1 MKNFDVIIL
10 GAGAAGLFCASLAGK
25 RGLKTLVIDNG
36 KKLGRKILMSGGGRC
51 NFTNLY
57 AEHSNYISTNPHF
70 CKSALARYTQWD
82 FIALVAKYNIP
93 YHEKTL
99 GQLFCDNSA
108 QEIVDMLENECSLP
122 NITIKLRNEVTEVEK
137 TADGFL
143 ITANGIKVC
152 THSLVIATGGLS
164 MPGLGA
170 TPIGYRLAEQFG
182 HTIIPT
188 RAALVPFTLHKPL
201 LESLQVLSGVSVPAT
216 VTSADGTLFKE
227 NILFTHRG
235 LSGPAI
241 LQISSYWNPGE
252 YVSINLL
259 PNLSITEFLANEKQ
273 QHPNQSLKNTLA
285 KLLPRRLVEVF
296 QEQGQIPECAL
307 KQLNHPQLEHLHDTL
322 HQWQVQPN
330 GTEGYRT
337 AEVTLGGV
345 DTHEISSKTMESQKI
360 SGLYFIGEVVDV
372 TGWLG
377 GYNFQW
383 AWSSAAACAESLPQI
398 LVQQND

>member
-1 MKNFDVIIL
+1 MKKLDVIIL

-25 RGLKTLVIDNG
+25 RGLNTLVLDNG

-51 NFTNLY
+51 NFTNMY
-57 AEHSNYISTNPHF
+57 AEHNNYLSANPHF

-82 FIALVAKYNIP
+82 FIGLVSKYKIP

-108 QEIVDMLENECSLP
+108 QDIVDMLKSECDSP
-122 NITIKLRNEVTEVEK
+122 CISIKLRSEITQVEK
-137 TADGFL
+137 IDDEFIVTVNGSQVSARSL
-143 ITANGIKVC
+143 IV
-152 THSLVIATGGLS
+152 ATGGLS
-164 MPGLGA
+164 MPALGA
-170 TPIGYRLAEQFG
+170 TPFGYRLAEQFG
-182 HTIIPT
+182 HTIKPT

-201 LESLQVLSGVSVPAT
+201 LEALQVLSGISVAAT
-216 VTSADGTLFKE
+216 VTSANGTVFKE

-241 LQISSYWNPGE
+241 LQISNYWEPGE
-252 YVSINLL
+252 YVSVNLL
-259 PNLSITEFLANEKQ
+259 PDTTIDSFLTNEKQ
-273 QHPNQSLKNTLA
+273 QHPNQSLKNTLSQ
-285 KLLPRRLVEVF
+285 LLPKRLIEVL
-296 QEQGQIPECAL
+296 QELGQIPDCPL
-307 KQLNHPQLEHLHDTL
+307 KQLNHAQIEALHSTLHD
-322 HQWQVQPN
+322 WQVQPN

-345 DTHEISSKTMESQKI
+345 DTHEISSKTMESLKT
-360 SGLYFIGEVVDV
+360 SGLYFIGEVMDV

-383 AWSSAAACAESLPQI
+383 AWSSAAACAESLP
-398 LVQQND
+398 LNSK

>member
-1 MKNFDVIIL
+1 MKKIDVIIL

-25 RGLKTLVIDNG
+25 RGLNTLVLDNG

-57 AEHSNYISTNPHF
+57 AEHSNYLSANPHF

-82 FIALVAKYNIP
+82 FIELVSKYKIP

-108 QEIVDMLENECSLP
+108 QDIVDMLKSECDSP
-122 NITIKLRNEVTEVEK
+122 HISIKLRSEITQVEK
-137 TADGFL
+137 IDDEFIVTVNGSQVSARSL
-143 ITANGIKVC
+143 IV
-152 THSLVIATGGLS
+152 ATGGLS
-164 MPGLGA
+164 MPALGA
-170 TPIGYRLAEQFG
+170 TPFGYRLAEQFG
-182 HTIIPT
+182 HTIKPT

-201 LESLQVLSGVSVPAT
+201 LEALQVLSGISVAAT
-216 VTSADGTLFKE
+216 VTSANGTLFKE

-241 LQISSYWNPGE
+241 LQISNYWEPGE

-259 PNLSITEFLANEKQ
+259 PDTAVDNYLTNEKQ
-273 QHPNQSLKNTLA
+273 LHPNQSLKNALSQ
-285 KLLPRRLVEVF
+285 LLPKRLIEVL
-296 QEQGQIPECAL
+296 QERGQIPDCPL
-307 KQLNHPQLEHLHDTL
+307 KQLTHAQIDALHNTLHD
-322 HQWQVQPN
+322 WQVQPN

-345 DTHEISSKTMESQKI
+345 DTGEISSKTMESLKVT
-360 SGLYFIGEVVDV
+360 GLYFIGEVMDV

-383 AWSSAAACAESLPQI
+383 AWSSAAACAESLPS
-398 LVQQND
+398 NPK

>member
-1 MKNFDVIIL
+1 MKKIDVIIL

-25 RGLKTLVIDNG
+25 RGLNTLVLDNG

-57 AEHSNYISTNPHF
+57 AEHSNYLSANPHF

-82 FIALVAKYNIP
+82 FIELVSKYKIP

-108 QEIVDMLENECSLP
+108 QDIVDMLKSECDSP
-122 NITIKLRNEVTEVEK
+122 HISIKLRSEITQVEK
-137 TADGFL
+137 IDDEFIVTVNGSQVSARSL
-143 ITANGIKVC
+143 IV
-152 THSLVIATGGLS
+152 ATGGLS
-164 MPGLGA
+164 MPALGA
-170 TPIGYRLAEQFG
+170 TPFGYRLAEQFG
-182 HTIIPT
+182 HTIKPT

-201 LESLQVLSGVSVPAT
+201 LEALQVLSGISVAAT
-216 VTSADGTLFKE
+216 VTSANGTLFKE

-241 LQISSYWNPGE
+241 LQISNYWEPGE

-259 PNLSITEFLANEKQ
+259 PDTAVDSYLTNEKQ
-273 QHPNQSLKNTLA
+273 LHPNQSLKNTLSQ
-285 KLLPRRLVEVF
+285 LLPKRLIEVL
-296 QEQGQIPECAL
+296 QERGQIPDCPL
-307 KQLNHPQLEHLHDTL
+307 KQLTHAQIDALHNTLHD
-322 HQWQVQPN
+322 WQVQPN

-345 DTHEISSKTMESQKI
+345 DTGEISSKTMESLKVT
-360 SGLYFIGEVVDV
+360 GLYFIGEVMDV

-383 AWSSAAACAESLPQI
+383 AWSSAAACAESLPS
-398 LVQQND
+398 NPK

>member
-1 MKNFDVIIL
+1 MRNIDVIIL

-25 RGLKTLVIDNG
+25 RGLNTLVLDNG

-51 NFTNLY
+51 NFTNMY
-57 AEHSNYISTNPHF
+57 ADHNNYLSTNPHF

-82 FIALVAKYNIP
+82 FIELVGKYQIP

-108 QEIVDMLENECSLP
+108 QDIVDMLKSECDQP
-122 NITIKLRNEVTEVEK
+122 NVTIKLRSEVTQVDK
-137 TADGFL
+137 TDDGYVV
-143 ITANGIKVC
+143 TVNGDQVS
-152 THSLVIATGGLS
+152 TRLLVVATGGLS

-170 TPIGYRLAEQFG
+170 TPFGYRLAEQFG
-182 HTIIPT
+182 HSIIPT

-201 LESLQVLSGVSVPAT
+201 LEALQALSGVSVAAT
-216 VTSADGTLFKE
+216 VTSASGVIFKE

-241 LQISSYWNPGE
+241 LQISNYWQPGE

-259 PNLSITEFLANEKQ
+259 PELSLGEFLTNEKQ

-285 KLLPRRLVEVF
+285 VLLPKRLIEIL
-296 QEQGQIPECAL
+296 QQLGKIPDCPL
-307 KQLNHPQLEHLHDTL
+307 KQLTHAQIDALDDLLHN
-322 HQWQVQPN
+322 WQVQPN

-345 DTHEISSKTMESQKI
+345 DTHDISSKTMESLKS
-360 SGLYFIGEVVDV
+360 SGLYFIGEVMDV

-383 AWSSAAACAESLPQI
+383 AWSSASACAENLPHQA
-398 LVQQND
+398 

>member
-1 MKNFDVIIL
+1 MKKIDVIIL

-25 RGLKTLVIDNG
+25 RGLNTLVLDNG

-57 AEHSNYISTNPHF
+57 AEHSNYLSANPHF

-82 FIALVAKYNIP
+82 FIELVSKYKIP

-108 QEIVDMLENECSLP
+108 QDIVDMLQSECDSP
-122 NITIKLRNEVTEVEK
+122 HISIKLRSEITQVEK
-137 TADGFL
+137 IDDEFIVTVNGSQVSARSL
-143 ITANGIKVC
+143 IV
-152 THSLVIATGGLS
+152 ATGGLS
-164 MPGLGA
+164 MPALGA
-170 TPIGYRLAEQFG
+170 TPFGYRLAEQFG
-182 HTIIPT
+182 HTIKPT

-201 LESLQVLSGVSVPAT
+201 LEALQVLSGISVAAT
-216 VTSADGTLFKE
+216 VTSANGTLFKE

-241 LQISSYWNPGE
+241 LQISNYWEPGE

-259 PNLSITEFLANEKQ
+259 PDTAVDSYLTNEKQ
-273 QHPNQSLKNTLA
+273 LHPNQSLKNTLSQ
-285 KLLPRRLVEVF
+285 LLPKRLIEVL
-296 QEQGQIPECAL
+296 QERGQIPDCPL
-307 KQLNHPQLEHLHDTL
+307 KQLTHAQIDALHNTLHD
-322 HQWQVQPN
+322 WQVQPN

-345 DTHEISSKTMESQKI
+345 DTGEISSKTMESLKVT
-360 SGLYFIGEVVDV
+360 GLYFIGEVMDV

-383 AWSSAAACAESLPQI
+383 AWSSAAACAESLPS
-398 LVQQND
+398 NPK

>member
-1 MKNFDVIIL
+1 MRNIDVIIL

-25 RGLKTLVIDNG
+25 RGLNTLVLDNG

-51 NFTNLY
+51 NFTNMY
-57 AEHSNYISTNPHF
+57 ADHNNYLSTNPHF

-82 FIALVAKYNIP
+82 FIELVGKYQIP

-108 QEIVDMLENECSLP
+108 QDIVDMLKSECDQP
-122 NITIKLRNEVTEVEK
+122 NVTIKLRSEVTQVDK
-137 TADGFL
+137 TDDGYVV
-143 ITANGIKVC
+143 TVNGDQVS
-152 THSLVIATGGLS
+152 TRLLVVATGGLS

-170 TPIGYRLAEQFG
+170 TPFGYRLAEQFG
-182 HTIIPT
+182 HSIIPT

-201 LESLQVLSGVSVPAT
+201 LEALQALSGVSVAAT
-216 VTSADGTLFKE
+216 VTSASGVLFKE

-241 LQISSYWNPGE
+241 LQISNYWQPGE

-259 PNLSITEFLANEKQ
+259 PELSLGEFLTNEKQ
-273 QHPNQSLKNTLA
+273 QRPNQSLKNTLA
-285 KLLPRRLVEVF
+285 TLLPKRLIEIL
-296 QEQGQIPECAL
+296 QQLGQIPDCPL
-307 KQLNHPQLEHLHDTL
+307 KQLTHAQIDALDDLLHN
-322 HQWQVQPN
+322 WQVQPN

-345 DTHEISSKTMESQKI
+345 DTHEISSKTMESLKS
-360 SGLYFIGEVVDV
+360 SGLYFIGEVMDV

-383 AWSSAAACAESLPQI
+383 AWSSASACAENLPHQA
-398 LVQQND
+398 